1 MGPAELLLEA
11 TFTDMRN
18 GGDGDLSQAYKFA
31 KKVRCDSFEHMSGDF
46 LSYLPIFVREFLG
59 SVVERSRRTT
69 VSGQLDINDLSRC
82 TWSTN

>member
-31 KKVRCDSFEHMSGDF
+31 KKVGQGHSENAEDLLF
-46 LSYLPIFVREFLG
+46 LTKPTLVHCFRIFRQVRISNNLFQIAGFPRLRLLPLEL
-59 SVVERSRRTT
+59 
-69 VSGQLDINDLSRC
+69 
-82 TWSTN
+82 